1 MDFSGITD
9 SKTVFATAMQSQAA
23 NAAASAGSGNMK
35 KVKKAAQDFEAFFV
49 GSMMES
55 MTSEMQPD
63 EVFGGG
69 HGEEMWRSMLNQE
82 YGKEVAKSGKL
93 GISSNVMTAMLK
105 MQEERTKAQQAAQ
118 TTPADA
124 PAAPPAS
131 DPNDPTSYMPLQTQ
145 AAFIPMAAD
154 TTSGPGTFRPL
165 KGK

>member
-9 SKTVFATAMQSQAA
+9 SKTLFATAMQKQAA
-23 NAAASAGSGNMK
+23 NAAASAGGANMK

-82 YGKEVAKSGKL
+82 YGKEVAKGGKL
-93 GISSNVMTAMLK
+93 GIASNVMSAMLK

-124 PAAPPAS
+124 SPVPAS
-131 DPNDPTSYMPLQTQ
+131 DPNDPAAFKSLQ
-145 AAFIPMAAD
+145 AAAAAYLPVTAD
-154 TTSGPGTFRPL
+154 TTTFRPL

>member
-9 SKTVFATAMQSQAA
+9 SKTLFTTAMQKQAA
-23 NAAASAGSGNMK
+23 NAAASAGSVNMK

-82 YGKEVAKSGKL
+82 YGKEVAKGGKL
-93 GISSNVMTAMLK
+93 GLSSSVMTAMLK

-124 PAAPPAS
+124 PAAPAL
-131 DPNDPTSYMPLQTQ
+131 DPNDPAAYKPLQAAA
-145 AAFIPMAAD
+145 AAFLPVTAD
-154 TTSGPGTFRPL
+154 TTTFRPL